1 MFNLDRDPFELKD
14 IGTNGPPRRKTA
26 FFANL
31 QNEIQTYVINEMAKG
46 FEYPIT
52 GKLRGKL
59 FRRILKT
66 LPKDERTDFFH
77 DTGRFKVWKFSVKN
91 LFLL

>member
-1 MFNLDRDPFELKD
+1 MFNLERDPFELKD
-14 IGTNGPPRRKTA
+14 IGTNGPPRKKAA

-31 QNEIQTYVINEMAKG
+31 QNEIQTYVVDEMSKG

-66 LPKDERTDFFH
+66 LSKDERTDFFH
-77 DTGRFKVWKFSVKN
+77 DTGRFKV
-91 LFLL
+91 